1 MAGCSSEQ
9 AELWGLP
16 SRRQKGRAVT
26 LTSGREACRV
36 GRKGR
41 SWVGGSLAEAGQAA
55 RMLGRLWDVD
65 IDGQSV
71 ELRHMGHL
79 PPVD

>member
-1 MAGCSSEQ
+1 M
-9 AELWGLP
+9 
-16 SRRQKGRAVT
+16 
-26 LTSGREACRV
+26 
-36 GRKGR
+36 
-41 SWVGGSLAEAGQAA
+41 GGSLAEAGRAA